1 MQWVRQTDGMHGAAA
16 IARLL
21 CLFLVGSL
29 GWLGDGVR
37 AQQSAAA
44 SPQAAVGRRLQ
55 VLFLGAPTRN
65 GPHHDP
71 ITRYRALKRG
81 LGVEG
86 IDLTYSEA
94 PASALTP
101 TGLAPFDAVLLYGNW
116 DMQGTLPKDQLDA
129 LLGFVAAGGGFLP
142 VHCASACWGRSPAFV
157 KLVGGRFLRHG
168 GEEFMVDTVLP
179 EHPAIAGV
187 AGFRAWDE
195 SYEHDEQADDRV
207 ILQRRQQEPWT
218 WVRTHGK
225 GRVFYTA
232 AGHDHRVWDLPEFQ
246 QLLQHGIQWA
256 VGDDKRALLTQL
268 ALPKLEQE
276 AVSLPGYRERR
287 EITLAQKPLS
297 PSESQKLAQVPVGM
311 QLQLF
316 ASEPDIVNP
325 IHVAWDERGR
335 AFVVETV
342 DYPNNLQKGDLGHDR
357 ITICAD
363 TDGDGRADRFTRFA
377 EQLSIPT
384 SLTFAN
390 GGVIC
395 TNGSDV
401 LFLRDTDG
409 DDRADE
415 RKVLFTGFH
424 MGDTHAG
431 VSNLHWH
438 SDGWVYATVG
448 YSGFGGAV
456 GGERH
461 EFAQGLLRFRA
472 DGSKLEFLQHTT
484 NNTWGLGFT
493 SAGDIVGSTANG
505 NPSWYLTFADA
516 SYRTVGMQPH
526 STPRADDN
534 PLFLPIAREIRQV
547 DFFDRYTAAAGHAVY
562 TATRFPAEYRERTAL
577 VCEPTGNLV
586 ATFDLQRRGGGFRA
600 VQSPNNLY
608 ASADAWS
615 APVCAEVGPD
625 GAVWICDWYNLI
637 IQHNPTPT
645 KNSAG
650 VDARTGRGNAYET
663 PLRDTQ
669 HGRIWRVFPAGSPS
683 DAPPQLAASDADACL
698 AALSHDNLLW
708 RLHAQRLL
716 VERSDAKVAPQLIVL
731 VQGNGAASPHAL
743 HALALLRGL
752 PDAIVAQAL
761 RSSHEPTR
769 RAALALANVA
779 LLKDAFVTDGPLT
792 LQGRELAELLVR
804 LSESAADP
812 AIGAAIL
819 RTGQANEAAIFDD
832 VTLRDAWQIAARR
845 HADTVLAA
853 AKGAGI
859 QLGVKAAPTNLLPN
873 PDFGLA
879 DGARPSGW
887 TDLRIYSGAPAE
899 QIQAACDRGGRDGT
913 LCLRVQTERTAD
925 CGIATNAVVKGG
937 TRYRLSGFI
946 RTENVEAVRGSDGVM
961 LNVHGGVRTKG
972 VKGTS
977 DWTEVSAE
985 FDAADDGEITVH
997 CLFGG
1002 YGGARGTAWF
1012 DDVALVAIG
1021 SGNTLVGAL
1030 EALATL
1036 QRPQA
1041 AETEPKQRTFAIDAA
1056 VHARGAAVYSRTCI
1070 ACHGLD
1076 GRGLAPAFPPLDG
1089 SDWVTGKPE
1098 LPIDIVLHGLMGKV
1112 QVGTATFDSVM
1123 APLGPTL
1130 TDAEIADVLTYV
1142 RQRWGNDSAA
1152 VTADQVKARR
1162 THNAQRTSL
1171 WTAAEL
1177 GR

>member
-1 MQWVRQTDGMHGAAA
+1 MCMHGVERAAR
-16 IARLL
+16 RLSL
-21 CLFLVGSL
+21 LGCLFLGALLAPSAP
-29 GWLGDGVR
+29 
-37 AQQSAAA
+37 AQQPAAGD
-44 SPQAAVGRRLQ
+44 AAVAGRRLQ

-71 ITRYRALKRG
+71 ITRYRVLKQG
-81 LGVEG
+81 LGTAG
-86 IDLTYSEA
+86 IDLTYSEE
-94 PASALTP
+94 PAAALVP
-101 TGLAPFDAVLLYGNW
+101 AALQAFDAVLLYGNW
-116 DMQGTLPKDQLDA
+116 DMQGALPKPQLDA
-129 LLGFVAAGGGFLP
+129 LLNYVEAGGGFVP

-168 GEEFMVDTVLP
+168 GEEFTVDTVLP

-187 AGFRAWDE
+187 TGFAAWDE
-195 SYEHDEQADDRV
+195 TYEHDEQADDRV

-218 WVRTHGK
+218 WVRTHGQ

-232 AGHDHRVWDLPEFQ
+232 AGHDHRVWDLPAFQ

-256 VGDDKRALLTQL
+256 VGAGKQELLAKL

-287 EITLAQKPLS
+287 EITLAQKPL
-297 PSESQKLAQVPVGM
+297 PPRESQKLATVPVGM

-325 IHVAWDERGR
+325 IHVAWDHRGR

-342 DYPNNLQKGDLGHDR
+342 DYPNNLQQGDLGHDR
-357 ITICAD
+357 ITVCDD

-377 EQLSIPT
+377 EKLSIPT
-384 SLTFAN
+384 SIVFAN
-390 GGVIC
+390 GGVLC

-431 VSNLHWH
+431 VSNLRFAQ
-438 SDGWVYATVG
+438 DGWIYATVG
-448 YSGFGGAV
+448 YSGFGGEV

-461 EFAQGLLRFRA
+461 EFAQGLLRFKP

-493 SAGDIVGSTANG
+493 SAFDIVGSTANG
-505 NPSWYLTFADA
+505 NPSWYYTFADA
-516 SYRTVGMQPH
+516 SYRAVAMQPH
-526 STPRADDN
+526 VTPRADDN
-534 PLFLPIAREIRQV
+534 PLFLPSSRDVRQV

-562 TATRFPAEYRERTAL
+562 TATRLPAEYQERAAL
-577 VCEPTGNLV
+577 VCEPTGKLV
-586 ATFDLQRRGGGFRA
+586 AVFDLQRRGGGFRA

-608 ASADAWS
+608 SSADAWS

-650 VDARTGRGNAYET
+650 VAAKTGRGNAYET

-669 HGRIWRVFPAGSPS
+669 HGRIWRVFPVGSAN
-683 DAPPQLAASDADACL
+683 DALPKLAANDADACL
-698 AALSHDNLLW
+698 AALSHANLLW

-716 VERSDAKVAPQLIVL
+716 VERGDAAIAPRLIAL
-731 VQGNGAASPHAL
+731 VQTNGAAGPHAL
-743 HALALLRGL
+743 HALALLRAL
-752 PDAIVAQAL
+752 PDAVAAAAL
-761 RSSHEPTR
+761 RSPYEPTR
-769 RAALALANVA
+769 RAALALANVS
-779 LLKDAFVTDGPLT
+779 LLKDAFVTAGPLP
-792 LQGRELAELLVR
+792 LQGRELADLLVR
-804 LSESAADP
+804 LSEGAADP

-853 AKGAGI
+853 ATAAGV
-859 QLGVKAAPTNLLPN
+859 QLGVKVEPTNLLPN
-873 PDFGLA
+873 ADFTAA
-879 DGARPSGW
+879 DGARPRGW
-887 TDLRIYSGAPAE
+887 TDLRVYGGPRAE
-899 QIQAACDRGGRDGT
+899 QITAVRSDDGGRGGSPA
-913 LCLRVQTERTAD
+913 LRVQTERSAD
-925 CGIATNAVVKGG
+925 CGVAATVVVKGG
-937 TRYRLSGFI
+937 TRYRLSGWI
-946 RTENVEAVRGSDGVM
+946 RTDNVETVRGSDGVM
-961 LNVHGGVRTKG
+961 LNIHGGVRTQG
-972 VKGTS
+972 VKGTQ
-977 DWTEVSAE
+977 DWTAVSAE
-985 FDAADDGEITVH
+985 FDAEDDGELVVH

-1002 YGGARGTAWF
+1002 YGGAKGTAWF

-1021 SGNTLVGAL
+1021 SGNSLVGAL
-1030 EALATL
+1030 EALAAL
-1036 QRPQA
+1036 PREAAAAAAAPAQRQFP
-1041 AETEPKQRTFAIDAA
+1041 IDAA

-1076 GRGLAPAFPPLDG
+1076 GRGLAPVFPPLDG
-1089 SDWVTGKPE
+1089 SDWLTGKPE
-1098 LPIDIVLHGLMGKV
+1098 LPADIVLYGLMGKV
-1112 QVGTATFDSVM
+1112 QVGDKTFDSVM
-1123 APLGPTL
+1123 APLGGTL
-1130 TDAEIADVLTYV
+1130 TDQEIADALTYA
-1142 RQRWGNDSAA
+1142 RQSWSNDSAP
-1152 VTADQVKARR
+1152 VTAEQVKARR
-1162 THNAQRTSL
+1162 AANAQRTAM